1 MVSWGLSRSIDRV
14 ALIPGCR
21 CISWTFARLI
31 RLPLGSSGRRYI
43 SSSFAL
49 GISSSALL
57 FPGVARLSRVC
68 PRFTPFPCPA
78 GRTLLHL
85 FPCACSN
92 PAASSF
98 MSGTFLVNGTVSVRR
113 HIAGATFA
121 VLVGEMGLY
130 PGRHIRG
137 RMSYTCYS
145 SRLAI
150 RGVGSFV
157 LIQR

>member
-31 RLPLGSSGRRYI
+31 CLPLGFSGRRYI

-49 GISSSALL
+49 GSSSSALL

-68 PRFTPFPCPA
+68 PRLTPFPCPA

-85 FPCACSN
+85 FPLNSALIASSRVLPHKFPCACSN
-92 PAASSF
+92 PAAGSF
-98 MSGTFLVNGTVSVRR
+98 VSATTERSCIRANIAIASGSRGC
-113 HIAGATFA
+113 AGGG
-121 VLVGEMGLY
+121 LVGRGLY
-130 PGRHIRG
+130 P
-137 RMSYTCYS
+137 
-145 SRLAI
+145 
-150 RGVGSFV
+150 
-157 LIQR
+157 